1 MRLICGLICAVATAA
16 HAASVTL
23 TNSDALNA
31 SSFNSALNWSNG
43 QAPSAGNTYS
53 TGPFILRTPTG
64 SSSYTFQGASLT
76 ISTNGNLYYKG
87 SGGTGT
93 ITINNLILAG
103 GTNVHNQSASDVWRL
118 AGNVQVAADSVIYAK
133 QGPII
138 IYAPISGSAK
148 ITNPGADGT
157 ACILTISNSANTF
170 TGSIVNNGRLVLAP
184 GANLNFVIGA
194 NGVNNSVSGTGPQTD
209 FNGRFVF
216 DLSGASTNIGDSWAI
231 ASATSRTFGGTFSVD
246 GFSRQGGGTGAGR
259 WDYNAGGFY
268 YEFDT
273 ASGIL
278 NVVTTP
284 NTNAPPG
291 PPGFTGVPVR
301 YIPVDDGDTNT
312 SEYGYAGSS
321 SINAVAFIKSALY
334 TVSNQQFLAYYYR
347 HQTDATDTN
356 NNKIVIA
363 RRDLGT
369 NVWQI
374 FRTPFTANDITD
386 GHDVVCFGMDGEGYM
401 HLSWGMHNN
410 PLLYA
415 RSTGPVTGN
424 ATISFGAPTTM
435 TGGEVTNTYPQFLT
449 LPNGDLLFFC
459 RRGGPGGG
467 SGGGDEYLN
476 RYQLSTHTWTNVN
489 MSGGVFRPFIRGYWS
504 SATNYNAYL
513 NMPCMDTNGNLFL
526 TWTWRE
532 TPAYQS
538 NHDLFYAQSPD
549 GGVTWQRSDNTP
561 YTLPICQYGINETG
575 TTNSV
580 PEKVV
585 SIPQNYSLINQA
597 GMCLDRNNDPVIA
610 TWWAPGTVTNNYR
623 RQYMV
628 AFPDSNG
635 VWQLRQVSNRT
646 NDPTGTIQQDS
657 AARDLG
663 RPVVVADRDNR
674 IIVLYRDNFG
684 SNGLTVAH
692 SLPYAV
698 DPLRTN
704 WTTIDLTWDNLG
716 SYEPVID
723 LPRWERDN
731 VLSILYQPASG
742 LGYTPPANTASQV
755 AVVEWDAAA
764 YFNHRPQLQ
773 ISFTNSNQDVVL
785 SWPSQIGWGYRVQTS
800 TNLTSW
806 SDLGTLSGN
815 GALRQ
820 FIHTNGADGP
830 VRFWRLEV
838 KEGGF

>member
-1 MRLICGLICAVATAA
+1 MSPVLRTAKAARVFHALLLACGLAASARAQLIDDFSSGNLSTYTKSVVLEQDATNAVFFTSPSGALQVGKTSGTTAEQVLFLRDDYSLGVGQILRVDTAVTNVSPSYADFGIAVSATVNPPNASTAA
-16 HAASVTL
+16 DLRRNYITVYAKGSTGAIGYIGFNG
-23 TNSDALNA
+23 TNGL
-31 SSFNSALNWSNG
+31 G
-43 QAPSAGNTYS
+43 GSAGV
-53 TGPFILRTPTG
+53 TPTG
-64 SSSYTFQGASLT
+64 GFAALLG
-76 ISTNGNLYYKG
+76 LYIKR
-87 SGGTGT
+87 TT
-93 ITINNLILAG
+93 
-103 GTNVHNQSASDVWRL
+103 
-118 AGNVQVAADSVIYAK
+118 
-133 QGPII
+133 
-138 IYAPISGSAK
+138 
-148 ITNPGADGT
+148 
-157 ACILTISNSANTF
+157 
-170 TGSIVNNGRLVLAP
+170 
-184 GANLNFVIGA
+184 
-194 NGVNNSVSGTGPQTD
+194 
-209 FNGRFVF
+209 
-216 DLSGASTNIGDSWAI
+216 
-231 ASATSRTFGGTFSVD
+231 ATS
-246 GFSRQGGGTGAGR
+246 
-259 WDYNAGGFY
+259 
-268 YEFDT
+268 FDVGYTT
-273 ASGIL
+273 ASGDTLL
-278 NVVTTP
+278 NTYTVT
-284 NTNAPPG
+284 NTAIGTAVGFYADVRTVFTYPG
-291 PPGFTGVPVR
+291 KLDNLRLEAIPTNGPPPGFTGVPVT

-321 SINAVAFIKSALY
+321 SINAAAFIKSSLS

-363 RRDLGT
+363 RRDIST
-369 NVWQI
+369 KVWEI
-374 FRTPFTANDITD
+374 FRTSFTAFDITD
-386 GHDVVCFGMDGEGYM
+386 GHDVVCFGIDGEGVM

-410 PLLYA
+410 TLNYA
-415 RSTGPVTGN
+415 RSTGPVLGTN
-424 ATISFGAPTTM
+424 TITFGSILPM

-449 LPNGDLLFFC
+449 LPNGDLLFFG

-467 SGGGDEYLN
+467 SGGGDQYLN
-476 RYQLSTHTWTNVN
+476 RWKLSTHTWTNVN
-489 MSGGVFRPFIRGYWS
+489 MTGGVFQPFIRGYWS
-504 SATNYNAYL
+504 AATNYNAYL

-549 GGVTWQRSDNTP
+549 GGVTWQRSDNTA

-585 SIPQNYSLINQA
+585 SIPQNSSLINQA
-597 GMCLDRNNDPVIA
+597 GMCLDGNNDPVIA
-610 TWWAPGTVTNNYR
+610 TWWAPGTATNNYR

-635 VWQLRQVSNRT
+635 VWQVRQVSNRT
-646 NDPTGTIQQDS
+646 NDPVGTLQLDS

-674 IIVLYRDNFG
+674 LLVLYRDNFG

-704 WTTIDLTWDNLG
+704 WTTIDLTYDNLG

-742 LGYTPPANTASQV
+742 LGYAPPANTASQV

-764 YFNHRPQLQ
+764 YFNHKPAVQ
-773 ISFTNSNQDVVL
+773 IAVTNQDVTL
-785 SWPSQIGWGYRVQTS
+785 SWPSQTGWSYKVQTS
-800 TNLTSW
+800 TNLVSW
-806 SDLGTLSGN
+806 TNLGTLAGN
-815 GALRQ
+815 GATRQ
-820 FIHTNGADGP
+820 FIHTNAAADS
-830 VRFWRLEV
+830 VRFWRLQV
-838 KEGGF
+838 QEGGASP